1 MIHGLSR
8 PAAVR
13 AVAVQ
18 LATFISYVDGPK
30 HLLPRQQL
38 SAELH
43 RDRSTLSAIRLAVPA
58 HDVIDHPGVRVDQV
72 LPCSIGA
79 ERVETSSHS
88 LEALVNRVPGG
99 QRRRTGSAATARS
112 WLFRPSRRITR
123 RTAAYVSVAAIG
135 AHPVPPWA
143 SQHPDE
149 SEWMRGAAL
158 VCLSHENQAVPIR
171 CHRDRVPLSRLLP
184 FTLLAF
190 PHQRC
195 STSRAASDLLDISI
209 EAGCPPMLF
218 LAAGKV
224 VCDSGVDDSVAQ
236 LEVVLV
242 RVSGHDLRLHGSVS
256 SAGSRS
262 RSVSCRGETPTAN
275 R

>member
-13 AVAVQ
+13 TVAVQ

-43 RDRSTLSAIRLAVPA
+43 RDRGTLSAIRLAVPA

-88 LEALVNRVPGG
+88 LEALVNRVPGW

-112 WLFRPSRRITR
+112 WLFRPNRRITR

-135 AHPVPPWA
+135 AHPVP
-143 SQHPDE
+143 HR
-149 SEWMRGAAL
+149 EWVNRISPAQDSSA
-158 VCLSHENQAVPIR
+158 
-171 CHRDRVPLSRLLP
+171 
-184 FTLLAF
+184 
-190 PHQRC
+190 
-195 STSRAASDLLDISI
+195 AASSATGGTGASASGAVGRLAL
-209 EAGCPPMLF
+209 ALQQLML
-218 LAAGKV
+218 AR
-224 VCDSGVDDSVAQ
+224 GVDGPHRITTCSPPAAVH
-236 LEVVLV
+236 
-242 RVSGHDLRLHGSVS
+242 R
-256 SAGSRS
+256 
-262 RSVSCRGETPTAN
+262 
-275 R
+275 